1 MEWHLPL
8 YVSVR
13 RGRGEGI
20 GYFFIGKGEKMAQKI
35 CKFCKLVFNFV
46 LLLVGDLLKGPLK
59 EVRESYGYSKD
70 RSFGSP

>member
-1 MEWHLPL
+1 MAPAF

-13 RGRGEGI
+13 RGSDEGFGCFFAGEG
-20 GYFFIGKGEKMAQKI
+20 KKMVQKI
-35 CKFCKLVFNFV
+35 CKFRKLVFNFV
-46 LLLVGDLLKGPLK
+46 LLLVEDLLKGPLK